1 MRGGPVPFAHPT
13 FRNLRPQS
21 DPEAQVA
28 AATELREA
36 LLFEGCTSVTTQLPK
51 RGGAAVLVGWV
62 KDETGRHAV
71 AGPFQITEGG
81 EVFSL

>member
-1 MRGGPVPFAHPT
+1 MRGSPVRFAHPT

-28 AATELREA
+28 AATELRET

-51 RGGAAVLVGWV
+51 RGGAAVMVGWIR
-62 KDETGRHAV
+62 DEAGRRPV
-71 AGPFQITEGG
+71 TGPFQITEDG
-81 EVFSL
+81 EVSAL